1 MRISDLSVGY
11 GDTTILESVSFT
23 IDEKSHLSVLGPNG
37 SGKSTLAKAL
47 CGLLPYEGSII
58 INGQELRDISPKE
71 RAKLISYIPAKM
83 ESFEQFTTVEDFVL
97 LGRYPYKAS
106 FKDYGTADKEIVQE
120 TLKELGLETLKGSR
134 LHELSS
140 GQQQL
145 VLIAQALAQQSKI
158 LIFDEPTSNLD
169 PKNTALFVQELK
181 KVRQNRMT
189 ILISHDIQ
197 LAAHLD
203 DPVLFIQ
210 EKKAEFHAK
219 GFFENDALSSAY
231 GVTFHKSNS
240 MIGIAYA

>member
-1 MRISDLSVGY
+1 MKISDLHVGY
-11 GDTTILESVSFT
+11 EDTIILETVSFT
-23 IDEKSHLSVLGPNG
+23 IEKKKHLSVLGANG

-47 CGLLPYEGSII
+47 CGLLPYEGSIRI
-58 INGQELRDISPKE
+58 EEQELRNISPKE
-71 RAKLISYIPAKM
+71 RAKLIAYIPAKM

-97 LGRYPYKAS
+97 LGRYPYKPS
-106 FKDYGTADKEIVQE
+106 FKDYEAKDKKIVQE
-120 TLKELGLETLKGSR
+120 TLKELGLETLGKSR

-181 KVRQNRMT
+181 KVRQDHMT

-203 DPVLFIQ
+203 DPVLFIR
-210 EKKAEFHAK
+210 EKRAEFFAQ
-219 GFFENDALSSAY
+219 GFFENDSLSSAY
-231 GVTFHKSNS
+231 GVAFQKSNG
-240 MIGIAYA
+240 MVGISYA

>member
-1 MRISDLSVGY
+1 MRVTDLNVGY
-11 GDTTILESVSFT
+11 GDTSILETVSFA
-23 IDEKSHLSVLGPNG
+23 IEQKCHLSVLGPNG

-47 CGLLPYEGSII
+47 CGLLPYKGSIMI
-58 INGQELRDISPKE
+58 DGQELHDISPKE

-106 FKDYGTADKEIVQE
+106 FKDYGTEDRTIVQE
-120 TLKELGLETLKGSR
+120 TLTELGLETLSGSR

-169 PKNTALFVQELK
+169 PKNTSLFVQELK

-197 LAAHLD
+197 LAAHLN
-203 DPVLFIQ
+203 DPVLFIR

-219 GFFENDALSSAY
+219 GFFENDSLKSAY
-231 GVTFHKSNS
+231 GVTFHKENG
-240 MIGIAYA
+240 MIGISYV